1 VPTGRLVEV
10 VQFVCENVATH
21 KVVAPEVNV
30 TVPVAV
36 GRPDSERVELDPK
49 GTFAG
54 IALAANDVEALVT
67 VKPVNAVEPP

>member
-1 VPTGRLVEV
+1 VAQLVCGRV
-10 VQFVCENVATH
+10 VTQ

-30 TVPVAV
+30 TVPVAAT
-36 GRPDSERVELDPK
+36 GRPDSARVELDPK

-54 IALAANDVEALVT
+54 VALAANEVEALVT